1 MAMLASMMSWESDKA
16 QKELEQ
22 LYNVLRSLVPWIPD
36 RKDDDNTNRQQL
48 QSQQQRGRLK
58 TTLQAS
64 ACVDGVKV
72 WRSRLLGSASVVQFG
87 GLLSAVSSLSLSP
100 QVRSCML
107 FLRYALQLTCLHGYT
122 ALAAPLRAAHLL
134 QRSCLFS
141 QHKPQ
146 WLSPHCAFCLH
157 PCCCSEQGPGC
168 CDFNKF
174 ERVANVLTSFPYA
187 AIGVHSIRQ
196 VWCC

>member
-22 LYNVLRSLVPWIPD
+22 LYNVLRSLVPWVPD

-58 TTLQAS
+58 TTLQAA

-72 WRSRLLGSASVVQFG
+72 WRTRLLGSASVVQFG

-107 FLRYALQLTCLHGYT
+107 VLRYALKKLYMYRSI
-122 ALAAPLRAAHLL
+122 ALAASLKAAHKLP
-134 QRSCLFS
+134 S
-141 QHKPQ
+141 
-146 WLSPHCAFCLH
+146 
-157 PCCCSEQGPGC
+157 
-168 CDFNKF
+168 
-174 ERVANVLTSFPYA
+174 
-187 AIGVHSIRQ
+187 
-196 VWCC
+196 